1 MKYLGWIRVAG
12 NNIQTWTLTQQ
23 DMDNIS
29 RGINSIID
37 EQFSD
42 QFDDENSVLSTLTFN
57 VESMRNKKFYQYV
70 PLSIIDNADLSGLM
84 AYR

>member
-57 VESMRNKKFYQYV
+57 VESMRNKKFYQDV